1 MSTKRQPIPELAALD
16 AGVLDKELAALPA
29 QPTKEHLEAA
39 RKRLDMPGLESIEIR
54 PPALIGGEP
63 CEPYEEVLGL
73 ERATGQKIQK
83 VILRA
88 RPTIHGCRETILR
101 VATAF
106 TGYGAYTL
114 SFWKKATTSEP
125 DLFAGFFRDIA
136 APRGTGSRPGA
147 NLHRTI
153 LFQREGTEGIPANHQ
168 ELLLTSALDV
178 SATYLK
184 NLARFVDVAATNN
197 VVVQV
202 CLFNYHGVTGAGG
215 IQPPTHFTFTDAD
228 PGARFRKFF
237 KVGAPYQG
245 FQANLIAK
253 VAQALSGRW
262 NVIWEVGNELRIPG
276 GETSDYHNS
285 DLTAWIAWAAQAIRQ
300 KASQLITTST
310 GTLTA
315 VPGGG
320 VPNEQPVNQLPGLDL
335 AAFHYGQWSANIPG
349 AVNRAAGY
357 SDRHV
362 VLDGDGSNG
371 VLTAAQVQS
380 FATQALSGTLQY
392 RASFDHKGATPVA
405 TYDPSWLN
413 QGVAGK
419 RPVDFLTALANARAA
434 AGV

>member
-1 MSTKRQPIPELAALD
+1 MSTKRQTVHELAALD
-16 AGVLDKELAALPA
+16 TGVLDKELAELTSH
-29 QPTKEHLEAA
+29 PTREHLEAV
-39 RKRLDMPGLESIEIR
+39 RKRLGLPGLESLDVR
-54 PPALIGGEP
+54 PHTLIGDEP

-73 ERATGQKIQK
+73 EKAAGQKIQK
-83 VILRA
+83 VILRV
-88 RPTIHGCRETILR
+88 RPSIHGCRETILR

-114 SFWKKATTSEP
+114 SFWKKATASEP

-178 SATYLK
+178 SAAYLK
-184 NLARFVDVAATNN
+184 NLTRFVDVAAANN

-228 PGARFRKFF
+228 PGVRFRKFF
-237 KVGAPYQG
+237 KVGGPHQG

-253 VAQALSGRW
+253 VAQALGGRW
-262 NVIWEVGNELRIPG
+262 NVIWEVGNELRLPG
-276 GETSDYHNS
+276 GETADYHNS
-285 DLTAWIAWAAQAIRQ
+285 DLTAWIAWVAQAIRQ
-300 KASQLITTST
+300 KAPQLITTST
-310 GTLTA
+310 GTLTM
-315 VPGGG
+315 
-320 VPNEQPVNQLPGLDL
+320 NEKPVNQLPGLDL
-335 AAFHYGQWSANIPG
+335 AAFHYGQWSTDIPG

-362 VLDGDGSNG
+362 VLDSDGSNG
-371 VLTAAQVQS
+371 VLTAPQAQS
-380 FATQALSGTLQY
+380 FATQALSGTLKY
-392 RASFDHKGATPVA
+392 RASFDLKSSTPVA

-419 RPVDFLTALANARAA
+419 RPVEFLTALANARAA